1 MNVLILQ
8 KSIACRTYGFG
19 TENMRGQRIKLI
31 VLAKPADTCL
41 CTVIQVLLF
50 CCWLCHCKRSVIGKL
65 VMLKRNE
72 MIKAAC
78 FYLAFIKRE

>member
-31 VLAKPADTCL
+31 VLAKPADTEVEL
-41 CTVIQVLLF
+41 KHGQDT
-50 CCWLCHCKRSVIGKL
+50 RSVPSGITPLQAKDSL
-65 VMLKRNE
+65 ALHVISSYLKGV
-72 MIKAAC
+72 
-78 FYLAFIKRE
+78 FFFF